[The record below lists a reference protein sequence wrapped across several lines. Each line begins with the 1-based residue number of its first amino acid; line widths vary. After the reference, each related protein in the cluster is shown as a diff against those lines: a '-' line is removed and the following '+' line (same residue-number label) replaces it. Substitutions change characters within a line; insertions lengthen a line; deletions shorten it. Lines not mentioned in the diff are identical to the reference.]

1 MACNPDTVRR
11 NEGVGSS
18 VVNERYQLHQELPAL
33 HRPVLVVHLTGWIDA
48 SGAGA
53 AALAAVD
60 AECKTSLLAT
70 FDGDAFID
78 YRARRPTMEL
88 RDGVNTNLT
97 WDEIQLR
104 VGHDSTGKAVLTLV
118 GPEPD
123 SRWRE
128 FATVVTSLAVQLGV
142 RQMVAL
148 GAYPYATPHTRAPR
162 LSSSS
167 PSAEVLADLPY
178 LKNSVDV
185 PAGMS
190 SVLEHA
196 LSDAGVASLGIWVQV
211 PHYVSA
217 MSYPA
222 ATSALLQ
229 GLHEVT
235 GIVIAASEMM
245 HEAEIQRHRIDQLV
259 AANEEHGA
267 MVTRLETLYDQAG
280 EQTMSLGDA
289 QIPSGDDLAAEFE
302 RFLRDQG
309 N

>member
-1 MACNPDTVRR
+1 MSYA
-11 NEGVGSS
+11 
-18 VVNERYQLHQELPAL
+18 LHQELPEL
-33 HRPVLVVHLTGWIDA
+33 DRPVLVVHLSGWIDA

-53 AALAAVD
+53 AALDAIN
-60 AECKTSLLAT
+60 AECTTTLFAT

-88 RDGVNTNLT
+88 RDGVNTKLV
-97 WDEIQLR
+97 WDDIELR
-104 VGHDSTGKAVLTLV
+104 VGRDEKERAVVTLT

-128 FATVVTSLAVQLGV
+128 FARVVTQLAQQLGV

-148 GAYPYATPHTRAPR
+148 GAYPYATPHTRPPR

-167 PSAEVLADLPY
+167 PSPEVLANLPY

-196 LSDAGVASLGIWVQV
+196 LSEADIAALGMWVQV

-222 ATSALLQ
+222 ATVALLQ
-229 GLHEVT
+229 GLQEVT
-235 GIVIAASEMM
+235 GITVSANEMV
-245 HEAEIQRHRIDQLV
+245 HEAEIQRHRIDQLI

-267 MVTRLETLYDQAG
+267 MVSKLETLYDQAG

-302 RFLRDQG
+302 RFLREQDS
-309 N
+309 

>member
-1 MACNPDTVRR
+1 M
-11 NEGVGSS
+11 
-18 VVNERYQLHQELPAL
+18 NERYELQQELPVL
-33 HRPVLVVHLTGWIDA
+33 DRPVLAVHLSGWIDA

-53 AALAAVD
+53 AALAAID
-60 AECKTSLLAT
+60 DECSTTLLAK
-70 FDGDAFID
+70 FDGDAFLD

-88 RDGVNTNLT
+88 RDGVNTRLV
-97 WDEIQLR
+97 WDDIELR
-104 VGHDSTGKAVLTLV
+104 VGHDSNKQAVLTLS

-128 FATVVTSLAVQLGV
+128 FAAVVTGLAGQLGV

-148 GAYPYATPHTRAPR
+148 GAYPYATPHTRPPR

-167 PSAEVLADLPY
+167 PSAEVLANLPY

-196 LSDAGVASLGIWVQV
+196 LTDAGVASLGMWVQV

-222 ATSALLQ
+222 ATVALLQ

-235 GIVIAASEMM
+235 GIAMLASEAV

-259 AANEEHGA
+259 AANEEHGS
-267 MVTRLETLYDQAG
+267 MVAKLEALYDQAG
-280 EQTMSLGDA
+280 KQTMSLGDP

-302 RFLRDQG
+302 RFLREQES
-309 N
+309 

>member
-1 MACNPDTVRR
+1 MSY
-11 NEGVGSS
+11 E
-18 VVNERYQLHQELPAL
+18 LHQELPVL
-33 HRPVLVVHLTGWIDA
+33 DQPVLVVHLTGWIDA

-53 AALAAVD
+53 AAVGAVD
-60 AECKTSLLAT
+60 DECETKLLAT
-70 FDGDAFID
+70 FDGDAYID

-88 RDGVNTNLT
+88 RDGVNTKLV
-97 WDEIQLR
+97 WDDIQLR
-104 VGHDSTGKAVLTLV
+104 VGHDSNERAVLTLT

-128 FATVVTSLAVQLGV
+128 FAGVVTKLAGQLGV

-148 GAYPYATPHTRAPR
+148 GAYPYATPHTRPPR

-167 PSAEVLADLPY
+167 PSPEVLANLPY

-196 LSDAGVASLGIWVQV
+196 LSDAGIASLGVWVQV

-217 MSYPA
+217 MSFPA
-222 ATSALLQ
+222 ATVALLQ

-235 GIVIAASEMM
+235 GLTVSANEMV
-245 HEAEIQRHRIDQLV
+245 HEAEIQRHRIDKLV
-259 AANEEHGA
+259 AANDEHGT
-267 MVTRLETLYDQAG
+267 MVANLESMYDQAG

-289 QIPSGDDLAAEFE
+289 QLPSGDDLAAEFE
-302 RFLRDQG
+302 RFLREQD

>member
-1 MACNPDTVRR
+1 MSY
-11 NEGVGSS
+11 E
-18 VVNERYQLHQELPAL
+18 LHQDLPVL
-33 HRPVLVVHLTGWIDA
+33 DQPVLVVHLTGWIDA

-53 AALAAVD
+53 AALTAID
-60 AECKTSLLAT
+60 DECQTELLAT

-88 RDGVNTNLT
+88 RDGVNTKMV
-97 WDEIQLR
+97 WDDIQLR
-104 VGHDSTGKAVLTLV
+104 FGHDTNKQAVVTLV

-128 FATVVTSLAVQLGV
+128 FAAVVTELAGQLGV

-148 GAYPYATPHTRAPR
+148 GAYPYATPHTRPPR

-167 PSAEVLADLPY
+167 PSAEVLANLPY

-185 PAGMS
+185 PAGVS

-196 LSDAGVASLGIWVQV
+196 LSDAGIASLGMWVQV

-222 ATSALLQ
+222 ATIALLQ

-235 GIVIAASEMM
+235 GLVVSADEAV
-245 HEAEIQRHRIDQLV
+245 HEAEIQRHRIDKLV
-259 AANEEHGA
+259 AANDEHGT
-267 MVTRLETLYDQAG
+267 MVTNLELLYDQAG

-289 QIPSGDDLAAEFE
+289 QLPSGDDLAAEFE
-302 RFLRDQG
+302 RFLREQDS
-309 N
+309 

>member
-1 MACNPDTVRR
+1 M
-11 NEGVGSS
+11 S
-18 VVNERYQLHQELPAL
+18 ERYELHQELPVL
-33 HRPVLVVHLTGWIDA
+33 DGPVLVVHLTGWIDA
-48 SGAGA
+48 SDAGA
-53 AALAAVD
+53 AALTAIND
-60 AECKTSLLAT
+60 ECETTLLAT

-88 RDGVNTNLT
+88 RDGVNTKLV
-97 WDEIQLR
+97 WDDIQLR
-104 VGHDSTGKAVLTLV
+104 VGRDTAGRAILTLT

-128 FATVVTSLAVQLGV
+128 FATVVTALAGQLGV

-148 GAYPYATPHTRAPR
+148 GAYPYATPHTRPPR

-167 PSAEVLADLPY
+167 PSAEVLANLPY

-185 PAGMS
+185 PAGIS

-196 LSDAGVASLGIWVQV
+196 LADDGVPSLGMWVQV

-222 ATSALLQ
+222 ATMALLQ

-235 GIVIAASEMM
+235 GITIAASETV
-245 HEAEIQRHRIDQLV
+245 HEAEIQRHRIDRLV
-259 AANEEHGA
+259 AANDDHGA
-267 MVTRLETLYDQAG
+267 MVGKLEGLYDQAG

-302 RFLRDQG
+302 RFLREQES
-309 N
+309 

>member
-1 MACNPDTVRR
+1 M
-11 NEGVGSS
+11 
-18 VVNERYQLHQELPAL
+18 NERYELHRELPAL
-33 HRPVLVVHLTGWIDA
+33 HDPVLVVHLAGWIDA

-53 AALAAVD
+53 AALATLD
-60 AECKTSLLAT
+60 AECATEVLAT

-88 RDGVNTNLT
+88 RDGVNTNLI
-97 WDEIQLR
+97 WEEIQLR
-104 VGHDSTGKAVLTLV
+104 AGRDPSHNDVLTLV

-128 FATVVTSLAVQLGV
+128 FATVVTDLALQLGV
-142 RQMVAL
+142 KQMVAL
-148 GAYPYATPHTRAPR
+148 GAYPYATPHTRPPR

-167 PSAEVLADLPY
+167 PSPAVLADLPY

-190 SVLEHA
+190 SILEHSLTA
-196 LSDAGVASLGIWVQV
+196 AGIPSLGMWVQV

-222 ATSALLQ
+222 ATVALLQ
-229 GLHEVT
+229 GLNEVT
-235 GIVIAASEMM
+235 GISVTAHEAV
-245 HEAEIQRHRIDQLV
+245 HEAEIQRHRIDKLV
-259 AANEEHGA
+259 TANDEHSA
-267 MVTRLETLYDQAG
+267 MVSKLEALYDEAG

-289 QIPSGDDLAAEFE
+289 RLPSGDDLAAEFE
-302 RFLRDQG
+302 RFLREQND
-309 N
+309 

>member
-1 MACNPDTVRR
+1 MSY
-11 NEGVGSS
+11 E
-18 VVNERYQLHQELPAL
+18 LHQELPVL
-33 HRPVLVVHLTGWIDA
+33 DQPVLVVHLTGWIDA

-53 AALAAVD
+53 AALTAVND
-60 AECKTSLLAT
+60 ECATNLLAT

-88 RDGVNTNLT
+88 RDGVNTKLV

-104 VGHDSTGKAVLTLV
+104 VGHDPNNKAVLTLI

-128 FATVVTSLAVQLGV
+128 FASVVTQLAGQLGV

-148 GAYPYATPHTRAPR
+148 GAYPFATPHTRPPR

-167 PSAEVLADLPY
+167 PSAEVLANLPY

-185 PAGMS
+185 PAGIS
-190 SVLEHA
+190 AVLEHA
-196 LSDAGVASLGIWVQV
+196 LSDAGIASLGMWVQV

-222 ATSALLQ
+222 ATVALLQ

-235 GIVIAASEMM
+235 GLAVSANEAV
-245 HEAEIQRHRIDQLV
+245 HEAEIQRHRIDKLV
-259 AANEEHGA
+259 AANDEHGT
-267 MVTRLETLYDQAG
+267 MVSNLESLYDQAG

-289 QIPSGDDLAAEFE
+289 QLPSGDDLAAEFE
-302 RFLRDQG
+302 RFLREQD

>member
-1 MACNPDTVRR
+1 MNAL
-11 NEGVGSS
+11 
-18 VVNERYQLHQELPAL
+18 YQLHQELPVL
-33 HRPVLVVHLTGWIDA
+33 DRPVLVVHLTGWIDA

-53 AALAAVD
+53 STLAAID
-60 AECKTSLLAT
+60 AECETTLLAT

-88 RDGVNTNLT
+88 RDGVNTKLV
-97 WDEIQLR
+97 WHDIELR
-104 VGHDSTGKAVLTLV
+104 VGRDTNKQAVLTLV

-128 FATVVTSLAVQLGV
+128 FAAVITGLAEQLGV

-148 GAYPYATPHTRAPR
+148 GAYPYATPHTRPPR

-167 PSAEVLADLPY
+167 PSAEVLANLPY

-196 LSDAGVASLGIWVQV
+196 LSDAGIASLGMWVQV

-222 ATSALLQ
+222 ATVALLQ
-229 GLHEVT
+229 GLQEVT
-235 GIVIAASEMM
+235 GIAIAANEAV

-259 AANEEHGA
+259 AANGEHGS
-267 MVTRLETLYDQAG
+267 MVTKLEALYDQAG

-289 QIPSGDDLAAEFE
+289 QLPSGDDLAAEFE
-302 RFLRDQG
+302 RFLREQES
-309 N
+309 

>member
-1 MACNPDTVRR
+1 MSYV
-11 NEGVGSS
+11 
-18 VVNERYQLHQELPAL
+18 LHQELTEL
-33 HRPVLVVHLTGWIDA
+33 DRPVLVVHLSGWIDA

-53 AALAAVD
+53 SALAAID
-60 AECKTSLLAT
+60 AECMTTLLAT

-88 RDGVNTNLT
+88 RDGVNTKLV
-97 WDEIQLR
+97 WDDIELR
-104 VGHDSTGKAVLTLV
+104 VGLDEKKRAVVTLT

-128 FATVVTSLAVQLGV
+128 FGKVVTQLAQQLGV

-148 GAYPYATPHTRAPR
+148 GAYPYATPHTRPPR

-167 PSAEVLADLPY
+167 PSAEVLANLPY

-190 SVLEHA
+190 SVLEHV
-196 LSDAGVASLGIWVQV
+196 LSDAGVAALGMWVQV

-222 ATSALLQ
+222 AAVALLQ
-229 GLHEVT
+229 GLQEVT
-235 GIVIAASEMM
+235 GITVSANEMV

-259 AANEEHGA
+259 AANEDHGS
-267 MVTRLETLYDQAG
+267 MVSKLEALYDQAG

-302 RFLRDQG
+302 RFLREQES
-309 N
+309 

>member
-1 MACNPDTVRR
+1 MVAS
-11 NEGVGSS
+11 GV
-18 VVNERYQLHQELPAL
+18 NQRYELHQDLPTL
-33 HRPVLVVHLTGWIDA
+33 DQPVLVVHLTGWIDA

-53 AALAAVD
+53 AALAAID
-60 AECKTSLLAT
+60 AECETKLLAT

-88 RDGVNTNLT
+88 RDGVNTKLV
-97 WDEIQLR
+97 WDEIELR
-104 VGHDSTGKAVLTLV
+104 VGRDSKKKDVLTLI

-123 SRWRE
+123 TRWRE
-128 FATVVTSLAVQLGV
+128 FARVVTDLAGQLGV

-148 GAYPYATPHTRAPR
+148 GAYPYATPHTRPSR

-167 PSAEVLADLPY
+167 PSAEVLANLPY

-196 LSDAGVASLGIWVQV
+196 LSDAGIASLGMWVQV

-217 MSYPA
+217 MSYPS
-222 ATSALLQ
+222 ATLALLQ
-229 GLHEVT
+229 GLQEVT
-235 GIVIAASEMM
+235 GVSVSADETV
-245 HEAEIQRHRIDQLV
+245 HESEIQRHRIDKLV
-259 AANEEHGA
+259 AANDEHVS
-267 MVTRLETLYDQAG
+267 MVSKLEALYDEAG

-302 RFLRDQG
+302 RFLREQDK
-309 N
+309 

>member
-1 MACNPDTVRR
+1 MI
-11 NEGVGSS
+11 
-18 VVNERYQLHQELPAL
+18 ERYELLQELPEL
-33 HRPVLVVHLTGWIDA
+33 DRPVLAVHLSGWIDA

-53 AALAAVD
+53 AALSAID
-60 AECKTSLLAT
+60 DECETTLLAK
-70 FDGDAFID
+70 FDGDAFLD

-88 RDGVNTNLT
+88 RDGVNTRLV
-97 WDEIQLR
+97 WGDIELR
-104 VGHDSTGKAVLTLV
+104 VGHDSNKQAVLTLS

-128 FATVVTSLAVQLGV
+128 FAAVVTGLAGQLGV

-148 GAYPYATPHTRAPR
+148 GAYPYATPHTRPPR

-167 PSAEVLADLPY
+167 PSADVLANLPY

-196 LSDAGVASLGIWVQV
+196 LTDAGIASLGMWVQV

-222 ATSALLQ
+222 AAVALLQ
-229 GLHEVT
+229 GLREVT
-235 GIVIAASEMM
+235 GIEVLAGEAV

-259 AANEEHGA
+259 AANEEHGS
-267 MVTRLETLYDQAG
+267 MVAKLEELYDQAG
-280 EQTMSLGDA
+280 EQTMSLGDP

-302 RFLRDQG
+302 RFLREQG
-309 N
+309 A

>member
-1 MACNPDTVRR
+1 V
-11 NEGVGSS
+11 S
-18 VVNERYQLHQELPAL
+18 ERYELVHAL
-33 HRPVLVVHLTGWIDA
+33 PELDRPVLAVHLSGWIDA

-53 AALAAVD
+53 AALAAIGD
-60 AECKTSLLAT
+60 ECETKLLAK
-70 FDGDAFID
+70 FDGDAFLD

-88 RDGVNTNLT
+88 RDGVNTRLV
-97 WDEIQLR
+97 WDDIELR
-104 VGHDSTGKAVLTLV
+104 VGHDSNKQAVLTLS

-128 FATVVTSLAVQLGV
+128 FAAVVTGLAGQLGV

-148 GAYPYATPHTRAPR
+148 GAYPYATPHTRPPR

-167 PSAEVLADLPY
+167 PSAEVLANLPY

-196 LSDAGVASLGIWVQV
+196 LSEAGIASLGMWVQV

-222 ATSALLQ
+222 ATVALLQ
-229 GLHEVT
+229 GFHEVT
-235 GIVIAASEMM
+235 GIVVLASEAV

-259 AANEEHGA
+259 AVNEEHGS
-267 MVTRLETLYDQAG
+267 MVAKLEELYDQAG
-280 EQTMSLGDA
+280 EQTMSLGDP

-302 RFLRDQG
+302 RFLREQG
-309 N
+309 T